1 MVYRIG
7 LLVCVGALAVP
18 TFALA
23 EAALYPIETGKE
35 TVRYLQGTPTLDLE
49 SDSGAVQ
56 VTPLPLDHG
65 GLSFRVAVY
74 NKSLRAANFDASD
87 VHITAGAQPLV
98 VFTKDQL
105 VRKAKSR
112 AMWSQI
118 GIAVLAGAAAAAASQ
133 AYSTNT
139 YQSYTATPWGGVSH
153 IAQWRDNSVGVVGA
167 AASVAAGTAGIVG
180 IQNRLDYTVRNLGSE
195 IVQTTTIDPDASYAG
210 RIVIE
215 KIKDGTMPKDIF
227 ITVAWN
233 GTDYPFAFRLTKP
246 GQNLP
251 PPFTPGGIGAAA
263 PTGPA
268 TTSASQR

>member
-1 MVYRIG
+1 MTGVQVTARE
-7 LLVCVGALAVP
+7 LTLFVCVSALAVP
-18 TFALA
+18 TFAAA
-23 EAALYPIETGKE
+23 ETAVYPIQTGKE

-56 VTPLPLDHG
+56 ITPLPLDHG
-65 GLSFRVAVY
+65 GLSFRIAVY
-74 NKSLRAANFDASD
+74 NKSLRAANFDANY
-87 VHITAGAQPLV
+87 VRVTAGAQTLA
-98 VFTKDQL
+98 VFSKDQL

-133 AYSTNT
+133 AYATNT
-139 YQSYTATPWGGVSH
+139 YQSYTSTPWGGVSH

-167 AASVAAGTAGIVG
+167 AAAAAAGTAGIVG

-215 KIKDGTMPKDIF
+215 KIKDATLPRDVL
-227 ITVAWN
+227 ITVA
-233 GTDYPFAFRLTKP
+233 
-246 GQNLP
+246 
-251 PPFTPGGIGAAA
+251 
-263 PTGPA
+263 
-268 TTSASQR
+268 